1 MRIAVIADIHG
12 NQLALE
18 AVLQDLHRQP
28 AVDQLVIAGDLCLN
42 GPCPRQ
48 VLETVQGLRC
58 PVLHGNVD
66 VEVVTQAPGKGE
78 KKRSTAAWTREQI
91 GPAGIDYL
99 ASLPFSQRVAN
110 PGGSDLLIVHA
121 NPLNVEDAIFPN
133 ASDSTLEHLLGGL
146 DGDIGA
152 MAFGHLHIAY
162 IRQWRH
168 LLLVDAGSCGLPRDE
183 DLRASYGILNWQNNH
198 WDAERGETSKDAFRG
213 KILKNVRQASQSG
226 GLPHAGNTITA
237 VVHNSHKDQSTWA
250 DEQPCWWTESPHL
263 PKPLFPL
270 SPHFL
275 PPGNWQHR
283 RCRPFAVP
291 Q

>member
-66 VEVVTQAPGKGE
+66 VEVVTQSPGKGE

-99 ASLPFSQRVAN
+99 PPPPFSPRVAN
-110 PGGSDLLIVHA
+110 PAASDLLTLHTTPPTLA
-121 NPLNVEDAIFPN
+121 ERIFPN
-133 ASDSTLEHLLGGL
+133 
-146 DGDIGA
+146 
-152 MAFGHLHIAY
+152 
-162 IRQWRH
+162 
-168 LLLVDAGSCGLPRDE
+168 
-183 DLRASYGILNWQNNH
+183 
-198 WDAERGETSKDAFRG
+198 
-213 KILKNVRQASQSG
+213 
-226 GLPHAGNTITA
+226 
-237 VVHNSHKDQSTWA
+237 
-250 DEQPCWWTESPHL
+250 
-263 PKPLFPL
+263 
-270 SPHFL
+270 
-275 PPGNWQHR
+275 
-283 RCRPFAVP
+283 
-291 Q
+291 